1 MALRWVEVRL
11 VGSHSDRGGGVV
23 GRQVQLALCGHCDQA
38 LRVHL
43 KMVEMVIMVVT
54 AMVIRLSMFIIVTKV
69 TVTRLS
75 EFTSKKLF
83 HVLDYE
89 LLNY

>member
-1 MALRWVEVRL
+1 MTLRWVEVGL

-23 GRQVQLALCGHCDQA
+23 GCQVQLALCGHCDQA

-43 KMVEMVIMVVT
+43 GVVMVVVT
-54 AMVIRLSMFIIVTKV
+54 MRMRIKSSWLSAV